1 MTVSPNPLH
10 LTKPQTY
17 FPTSV
22 SMLEGSFNIQG
33 RIQWSF
39 RWRPWLYE
47 CYLQRL
53 SQLSRRQETGYRP
66 TWRRMIKGSRRR
78 QGCDWAGLIRGELI
92 STIFWL
98 IANNWKSK
106 IDNLFI
112 QPQILEIGWMDKREW
127 LIMSEKIL
135 IFSSSSYFAN
145 IWEDIWFQHMTQNLI
160 SM

>member
-1 MTVSPNPLH
+1 MTRLPLPS
-10 LTKPQTY
+10 TPYQATQY

-22 SMLEGSFNIQG
+22 SILEGSFNKQV

-39 RWRPWLYE
+39 RWRPWSYE

-53 SQLSRRQETGYRP
+53 SQLSGRQETGYRP

-78 QGCDWAGLIRGELI
+78 QGCDGAGLIRGELI

-112 QPQILEIGWMDKREW
+112 QPQILEIGWMDKGRW
-127 LIMSEKIL
+127 LIMSEKIRL
-135 IFSSSSYFAN
+135 IGPQAPLLSWRVMKKVN
-145 IWEDIWFQHMTQNLI
+145 IEK
-160 SM
+160 